1 MSDVNICHLTLKF
14 SEYCTFTN
22 VKVRENR
29 WEGCVSVTYEYY
41 LGAERVLQYMCCDD
55 VTGILPPPHLCS
67 VPSFPLPPFRGRKV
81 MTTLLIIISS
91 FFICLAASSCHT
103 HTNTLSH
110 AHCQTCTHCIST
122 RTCRQNGFTYSERRR
137 AARPGPFII
146 HTPECI
152 DFSA

>member
-55 VTGILPPPHLCS
+55 VTGILPPPPTSAL
-67 VPSFPLPPFRGRKV
+67 FPLFLCPHLEEGRWWRPC
-81 MTTLLIIISS
+81 SS
-91 FFICLAASSCHT
+91 LFHRFLSASLPLRATHTPTRSHT
-103 HTNTLSH
+103 HTVRL
-110 AHCQTCTHCIST
+110 AHTVFPPGLAG
-122 RTCRQNGFTYSERRR
+122 RTALLIQRGEGQLGRV
-137 AARPGPFII
+137 
-146 HTPECI
+146 HL
-152 DFSA
+152 